1 MARRPFGI
9 SRLDSMIGG
18 GAPPGST
25 VLLAGEVG
33 AGARAFCYTSAILS
47 ATGLI
52 DEERFDLHYGDL
64 HEGSELPDEVHYLS
78 LTATEDDIV
87 REMSYTIGE
96 DLVENG
102 VDPIQ
107 FEDLSQEYFQVSQV
121 PSEWYAER
129 PPDITSLGE
138 HHDRRDVFDAIG
150 DYLSANGEG
159 NLVVIDSVTDLISV
173 ASDEMD
179 WTQITLLMKGLKK
192 ASHRWGGLVLLL
204 VTLETL
210 TETQLGQLMEASDG
224 TLFFEWERG
233 GSERART
240 MFVKQFR
247 GVLSRLEDENIIQF
261 ETEIHDSGFDI
272 SDIRKIR

>member
-1 MARRPFGI
+1 
-9 SRLDSMIGG
+9 MIGG

-33 AGARAFCYTSAILS
+33 AGARAFSYTCAVLSAIS
-47 ATGLI
+47 KV
-52 DEERFDLHYGDL
+52 DEDSFDLHYGDL
-64 HEGSELPDEVHYLS
+64 HEKSQLPDEVHYLS
-78 LTATEDDIV
+78 LTTAQDALVE
-87 REMSYTIGE
+87 EMRYTIGE
-96 DLVENG
+96 DLVDTG
-102 VDPIQ
+102 VGAVE

-121 PSEWYAER
+121 PSEWYVER

-138 HHDRRDVFDAIG
+138 HHDRRNVFDAIG
-150 DYLSANGEG
+150 DYLNENATG

-173 ASDEMD
+173 ASDDMD

-210 TETQLGQLMEASDG
+210 SEQELGQLMEASDG
-224 TLFFEWERG
+224 TIFFEWERG

>member
-1 MARRPFGI
+1 
-9 SRLDSMIGG
+9 MIGG

-47 ATGLI
+47 AI
-52 DEERFDLHYGDL
+52 ANVDEESFDLHYGDL
-64 HEGSELPDEVHYLS
+64 HEESKLPEEVHYLS
-78 LTATEDDIV
+78 LTASEDAIV
-87 REMSYTIGE
+87 EEMEYTIG
-96 DLVENG
+96 DKLVDSG
-102 VDPIQ
+102 SDPIH
-107 FEDLSQEYFQVSQV
+107 FKDLSHEYFQVSQV
-121 PSEWYAER
+121 PSEWYAQR

-138 HHDRRDVFDAIG
+138 HHDRRNVFDAIG

-159 NLVVIDSVTDLISV
+159 NLVVVDSVTDLISV

-192 ASHRWGGLVLLL
+192 ASHRWDGLVLLL

-210 TETQLGQLMEASDG
+210 SDTQLGQLMEASDG
-224 TLFFEWERG
+224 TIFFEWESG